1 MDSSVLAFLSGVDN
15 RIFEGVY
22 APLGDVWDIV
32 VTQSSHHTR
41 LYPRL
46 TDFVIRTPREVTD

>member
-32 VTQSSHHTR
+32 VMQSSHHTR
-41 LYPRL
+41 LYPR
-46 TDFVIRTPREVTD
+46 D